1 MLFDDLKKA
10 KMQAFKDKNQ
20 DARSVLE
27 AVISRSMLQSVE
39 LKALG
44 KELSDDD
51 VLTNIQKVVKE
62 LEEEKVSFAS
72 AGREENVVSLTNQ
85 IDYISKF
92 LPSQLSEDEIKQIIS
107 TLEDKSIG
115 NVMKHFKTNYQ
126 GKCDMGLVSKIAKGL

>member
-27 AVISRSMLQSVE
+27 AVISRSMLKSVE

-62 LEEEKVSFAS
+62 LEEERVSFKA

>member
-39 LKALG
+39 LKAEG
-44 KELSDDD
+44 KELSDAD
-51 VLTNIQKVVKE
+51 VLNNIQKVVKE
-62 LEEEKVSFAS
+62 LEEERVSFKA

-92 LPSQLSEDEIKQIIS
+92 LPSQLSEEEIKEIINGLS
-107 TLEDKSIG
+107 DKSIQ

-126 GKCDMGLVSKIAKGL
+126 GKCDMGLVSKIAKGI

>member
-39 LKALG
+39 LKAQG

-62 LEEEKVSFAS
+62 LEEERVSFKA

-85 IDYISKF
+85 IEYISKF
-92 LPSQLSEDEIKQIIS
+92 LPSQLSEEEIRNIILG
-107 TLEDKSIG
+107 LEDKSIG